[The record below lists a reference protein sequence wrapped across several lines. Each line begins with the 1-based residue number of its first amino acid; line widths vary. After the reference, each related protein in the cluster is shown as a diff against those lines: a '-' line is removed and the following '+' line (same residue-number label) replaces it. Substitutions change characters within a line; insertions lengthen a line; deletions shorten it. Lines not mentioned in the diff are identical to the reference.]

1 MVGANKACLQ
11 KSGAEEDTQEGIF
24 LCHCLLYCR
33 HALFLD
39 RWDLLHKIIAIIV
52 PAVCFVYAVLNL
64 LRAIAETQLKIKW
77 GLLSPPA
84 PFFTEITILTIA
96 IEAS

>member
-11 KSGAEEDTQEGIF
+11 KSRGTQEDIF
-24 LCHCLLYCR
+24 VCPCLLFCR

-39 RWDLLHKIIAIIV
+39 RWALLIIAIIV

-64 LRAIAETQLKIKW
+64 LRAIADTNKGAIKN
-77 GLLSPPA
+77 
-84 PFFTEITILTIA
+84 
-96 IEAS
+96 